1 MKQSPRTMGLHDI
14 LTTWCFL
21 LASQPVPFFRSIK
34 ELVNP
39 QAHVWLFT
47 LPRKEGGKAAI
58 HQRVFTTC
66 FAPEA
71 VTNAAR

>member
-1 MKQSPRTMGLHDI
+1 MKQSPRTMGLRDI

-21 LASQPVPFFRSIK
+21 LASQPVPFFHPIN

-39 QAHVWLFT
+39 RVYIWLFT

-66 FAPEA
+66 FTPNA